1 MSKGQKID
9 LVRIL
14 LAAVLWIVV
23 WLLPLDGYFKLI
35 AFLVPY
41 LVIGYDVL
49 W

>member
-23 WLLPLDGYFKLI
+23 WLLPLDGYLKLI

-41 LVIGYDVL
+41 
-49 W
+49 